1 MKSKATKKTK
11 QTVGNDGELSGSD
24 MIMLERS
31 RQIVQERWT
40 PGHDDTFDQGELACA
55 GASYAMAASV
65 QSSHNAQLAQLAKP
79 PRQWPYENKWWKP
92 TADPIRNLVKAGAL
106 IAAEIDRLQ
115 RSKARKNKG

>member
-1 MKSKATKKTK
+1 MKSTKNRKRTGG
-11 QTVGNDGELSGSD
+11 VSDELSGSD
-24 MIMLERS
+24 LIMLERY
-31 RQIVQERWT
+31 RQIAQEEWT
-40 PGHDDTFDQGELACA
+40 PEHDDTFYQGELACA

-79 PRQWPYENKWWKP
+79 PRQWPYEDKWWKP

-115 RSKARKNKG
+115 RAKKPPIQ